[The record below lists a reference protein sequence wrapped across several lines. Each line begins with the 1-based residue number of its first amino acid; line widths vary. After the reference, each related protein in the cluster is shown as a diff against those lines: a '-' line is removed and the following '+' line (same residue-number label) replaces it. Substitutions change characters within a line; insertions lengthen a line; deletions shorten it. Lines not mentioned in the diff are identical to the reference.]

1 MDDLSGTADD
11 RVRQLRDLAAE
22 GPLEAAWLHRQLD
35 LVLGTWG
42 DAESELRIAAER
54 REDY

>member
-1 MDDLSGTADD
+1 MDDLTGTADD
-11 RVRQLRDLAAE
+11 RARQLRALAAD

-35 LVLGTWG
+35 LALGTWG
-42 DAESELRIAAER
+42 EAESELRIAAER